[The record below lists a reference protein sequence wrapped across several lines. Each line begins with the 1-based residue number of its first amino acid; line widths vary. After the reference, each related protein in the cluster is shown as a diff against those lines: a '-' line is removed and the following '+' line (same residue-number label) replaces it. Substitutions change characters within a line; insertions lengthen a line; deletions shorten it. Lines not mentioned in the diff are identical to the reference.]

1 MEGELKRLLQL
12 AKEAGLS
19 ATLTFVV
26 KGGKTRARLEVDLD
40 SEPAPPSSS
49 TPASAPRP
57 RRCRRRQARGA
68 LQQGAPSRSPP
79 TVPEGEAGRSP
90 RPPRRPLKHLPPAP
104 DGRQAVPTVGR
115 RAFPSFAS
123 LNMDGSPPSLPPGP
137 PPPPPPAVQT
147 FPNLKLRLWK
157 SGRLNT
163 FAHNFRDR
171 IYTLSVMVGVER
183 YRWEHCSSCPVG
195 VPPWHSSS

>member
-1 MEGELKRLLQL
+1 MEGELRKLLQQI
-12 AKEAGLS
+12 KEAGGTAS
-19 ATLTFVV
+19 LTIFVRE
-26 KGGKTRARLEVDLD
+26 GKTRANLEVDLD
-40 SEPAPPSSS
+40 SEPAPSSS

-57 RRCRRRQARGA
+57 RRRRRRRARGA

-104 DGRQAVPTVGR
+104 DGRQAVLTVGR

-123 LNMDGSPPSLPPGP
+123 LNMDGSPPSLPPGAP
-137 PPPPPPAVQT
+137 PPPHPPAVQT

-183 YRWEHCSSCPVG
+183 YRWEHCSSRPVG

>member
-1 MEGELKRLLQL
+1 MTSTVNQHHH
-12 AKEAGLS
+12 
-19 ATLTFVV
+19 
-26 KGGKTRARLEVDLD
+26 
-40 SEPAPPSSS
+40 P

-57 RRCRRRQARGA
+57 RRRRRQQARGA

-79 TVPEGEAGRSP
+79 TVQEGEAGRSP

-104 DGRQAVPTVGR
+104 DGRQAVLTVGR
-115 RAFPSFAS
+115 RALPSFAS

-183 YRWEHCSSCPVG
+183 YRWEHCSSRPVG

>member
-40 SEPAPPSSS
+40 REAAPPSSS

-57 RRCRRRQARGA
+57 RRRRRRRARGA

-104 DGRQAVPTVGR
+104 DGRQAVLTVGR

-163 FAHNFRDR
+163 FAHNFRER
-171 IYTLSVMVGVER
+171 IYALSVMVGVKR
-183 YRWEHCSSCPVG
+183 YRWEHCSSWPVG

>member
-1 MEGELKRLLQL
+1 MNQHHPPPPLHLHL
-12 AKEAGLS
+12 ALAD
-19 ATLTFVV
+19 VV
-26 KGGKTRARLEVDLD
+26 DDRLEVLPSKGPNQGLHHHLLKKVKLGILLDHLGDL
-40 SEPAPPSSS
+40 SS
-49 TPASAPRP
+49 TFLCHQMDAKLSSLWVGRQPPHLPASTWM
-57 RRCRRRQARGA
+57 A
-68 LQQGAPSRSPP
+68 L
-79 TVPEGEAGRSP
+79 
-90 RPPRRPLKHLPPAP
+90 LPPC
-104 DGRQAVPTVGR
+104 
-115 RAFPSFAS
+115 
-123 LNMDGSPPSLPPGP
+123 PGP

-183 YRWEHCSSCPVG
+183 YRWEHCSSRPVG

>member
-40 SEPAPPSSS
+40 SE
-49 TPASAPRP
+49 
-57 RRCRRRQARGA
+57 
-68 LQQGAPSRSPP
+68 
-79 TVPEGEAGRSP
+79 
-90 RPPRRPLKHLPPAP
+90 RRPLKHLPPAP
-104 DGRQAVPTVGR
+104 DGRQAVLTVGR
-115 RAFPSFAS
+115 RALPSFAS

-137 PPPPPPAVQT
+137 PTPPPPAVQT

-183 YRWEHCSSCPVG
+183 YRWEHCSSRPVG

>member
-57 RRCRRRQARGA
+57 RRRRRRQARGA

-79 TVPEGEAGRSP
+79 TVQEGEARRSP

-104 DGRQAVPTVGR
+104 DGRQAVLTVGR
-115 RAFPSFAS
+115 RALPSFAS

-147 FPNLKLRLWK
+147 FPNLKLRLWQ

-183 YRWEHCSSCPVG
+183 YRWEHCSSWPVG

>member
-57 RRCRRRQARGA
+57 RRRRRRRARGA
-68 LQQGAPSRSPP
+68 LQQGAPSRSLP
-79 TVPEGEAGRSP
+79 TVQEGEAGRSP

-104 DGRQAVPTVGR
+104 DGRQAVLTVGR

-147 FPNLKLRLWK
+147 FPNLKLRLRLR
-157 SGRLNT
+157 RLNT

-183 YRWEHCSSCPVG
+183 YRWEHCSSRPVG